1 MQDLDVSG
9 GALIIN
15 NQAITQTTGGNVTF
29 AGPVEIKNSTATTS
43 TTTGALK
50 VAGGIST
57 EGDLIVAD
65 DLSLKSDG
73 SVLNFGA
80 NDDVTLTHQHNTGL
94 LLNKNLIITGDLT
107 VNGTSTTIDTQNFT
121 VEDPIMILGKNNNTS
136 DTVDIGFYGKYNNG
150 GVKYAGIFRDQDDNE
165 KFKLFKDLTV
175 EPDTTVDTTA
185 SGYTHATLVVDTLE
199 GNVTG
204 NVIGN
209 VTGNLTGNVTGNVTG
224 DLTGEY

>member
-1 MQDLDVSG
+1 
-9 GALIIN
+9 
-15 NQAITQTTGGNVTF
+15 
-29 AGPVEIKNSTATTS
+29 
-43 TTTGALK
+43 
-50 VAGGIST
+50 T

-80 NDDVTLTHQHNTGL
+80 DDDVTLTHQHNTGL
-94 LLNKNLIITGDLT
+94 LLNKDLIVTGDLT
-107 VNGTSTTIDTQNFT
+107 VNGITTTIDTENFK
-121 VEDPIMILGKNNNTS
+121 VKDPIIILGKNNDTS
-136 DTVDIGFYGKYNNG
+136 DTLDIGFYGKYNNG
-150 GVKYAGIFRDQDDNE
+150 GVKYAGIFRDQDDSE

-175 EPDTTVDTTA
+175 EPTTTVNTTA

-224 DLTGEY
+224 DLTGNVTGNVTGNADTATKIASITNSDIVQLTEPQTLTNKTLSSPNLTTPILGTPQSGD

>member
-1 MQDLDVSG
+1 MNANLGLDVSG

-15 NQAITQTTGGNVTF
+15 KSINNTKTGGNATF

-50 VAGGIST
+50 VAGVLST

-94 LLNKNLIITGDLT
+94 LLNKKSN
-107 VNGTSTTIDTQNFT
+107 
-121 VEDPIMILGKNNNTS
+121 
-136 DTVDIGFYGKYNNG
+136 YNWRFN
-150 GVKYAGIFRDQDDNE
+150 
-165 KFKLFKDLTV
+165 
-175 EPDTTVDTTA
+175 
-185 SGYTHATLVVDTLE
+185 S
-199 GNVTG
+199 
-204 NVIGN
+204 
-209 VTGNLTGNVTGNVTG
+209 
-224 DLTGEY
+224 